1 MRRRRA
7 LFLAKKATK
16 ALEGND
22 WTGLRGLF
30 ARALALAEK
39 AFDVHDPELAALLA
53 SYAIYKKAE
62 GDFAGARALHARA
75 LAIVERTAGPA
86 SLDMAA
92 LLYNLAQ
99 LDKAEA
105 ESLEERAA
113 KIERDDAEVARDL
126 PRVRRKLRRDLA
138 RYELEVGP
146 SRIHRFGLFA
156 KETIPAG
163 ERVIEYT
170 GEHIGRRE
178 AVRRWKA
185 EGMYLYRLD
194 AYTRIDGAVGGS
206 GAELVNHCCEP
217 NCRFLNEDGR
227 VFIVALR
234 KIVRGE
240 ELLLDYA
247 FPSDSER
254 IPCHCGA
261 PSCRGTINSTLTLRE
276 KRHRANARARGR

>member
-1 MRRRRA
+1 M
-7 LFLAKKATK
+7 
-16 ALEGND
+16 LEGKD
-22 WTGLRGLF
+22 WTGLGGLF
-30 ARALALAEK
+30 ARALALAE
-39 AFDVHDPELAALLA
+39 AALDPHAPELASLLA
-53 SYAIYKKAE
+53 NYSVYKKAE
-62 GDFAGARALHARA
+62 EDFPGARALHTRA
-75 LAIVERTAGPA
+75 LALVERTEGPA

-92 LLYNLAQ
+92 LLHNLAQ

-105 ESLEERAA
+105 AYLEARAA

-138 RYELEVGP
+138 RYELEIGP

-163 ERVIEYT
+163 ARVIEYT

-178 AVRRWKA
+178 AARRWKT

-194 AYTRIDGAVGGS
+194 AHTRIDGSVGGS

-217 NCRFLNEDGR
+217 NCRFHNEDGH
-227 VFIVALR
+227 VFIVTLR
-234 KIVRGE
+234 RLVRGE

-247 FPSDSER
+247 FGSDTAR
-254 IPCHCGA
+254 IPCHCGS
-261 PSCRGTINSTLTLRE
+261 PRCRGTINSTLTLRE
-276 KRHRANARARGR
+276 RIRRAKGGASTR